1 MKLLIITLENFQDLE
16 LVGFL
21 VTVKRAKIFN
31 EISYFNL
38 EKASVTGQF
47 NIVKLTTNTTLN
59 YQEYDAV
66 YIPGGRAAQQLRKDK
81 KTLEVIK
88 YFLDNNKWVF
98 AICDV
103 PNALYETGLLK
114 GYKFVG
120 YPIENQQRPQG
131 FFQNKSVVVS
141 KNLISA
147 KSAEYAV
154 KLGLKVIEKLANKE
168 LSISVWQAHSG
179 ILK

>member
-38 EKASVTGQF
+38 EKTSVTGQF

-88 YFLDNNKWVF
+88 YFLDNNK
-98 AICDV
+98 
-103 PNALYETGLLK
+103 
-114 GYKFVG
+114 
-120 YPIENQQRPQG
+120 
-131 FFQNKSVVVS
+131 
-141 KNLISA
+141 
-147 KSAEYAV
+147 
-154 KLGLKVIEKLANKE
+154 
-168 LSISVWQAHSG
+168 
-179 ILK
+179 